1 MHNWSTDQSKFKN
14 KDKKI
19 IWQLEQL
26 INYGLGNAKLDKVS
40 LKKYLHQLKLDPF
53 KRKYIE
59 FILNENSLQKATNK
73 RTVAIP

>member
-26 INYGLGNAKLDKVS
+26 INYGLGNNKLDKAN
-40 LKKYLHQLKLDPF
+40 LKKYLPKLQLDPF

-59 FILNENSLQKATNK
+59 FIVNENSLRKPANK
-73 RTVAIP
+73 RTAAIS